1 MKVNKIIYCFW
12 TGDNQLT
19 PNRIN
24 GLKTM
29 KENLNVDIKLID
41 KNNLNDYI
49 IPEHPLHD
57 GYKYLS
63 LNHKSDYL
71 RCYFMNFYG
80 GGYSDIK
87 PFSKEN
93 NWSQC
98 FDIINSNNETQIIG
112 SKECI
117 NGAAFKE
124 YNKPNIIKCL
134 LQNGWFICRKNSNFT
149 KEWYKRLIEK
159 MNERYESL
167 KMYPSTSIFGG
178 DKYKLRWAEIQG
190 EIFHKLL
197 YETYNPKT
205 IKNCLIS
212 GRLGGEYR

>member
-93 NWSQC
+93 NWS
-98 FDIINSNNETQIIG
+98 
-112 SKECI
+112 
-117 NGAAFKE
+117 
-124 YNKPNIIKCL
+124 
-134 LQNGWFICRKNSNFT
+134 
-149 KEWYKRLIEK
+149 
-159 MNERYESL
+159 
-167 KMYPSTSIFGG
+167 
-178 DKYKLRWAEIQG
+178 
-190 EIFHKLL
+190 
-197 YETYNPKT
+197 
-205 IKNCLIS
+205 
-212 GRLGGEYR
+212 